1 VEYWVSNVRKKPVE
15 KIPTLWAFEVSIMTD
30 TTRQNL
36 ARWIAA
42 EEGQFFERKSALD
55 RSSEKAMNETGVNW
69 LLKNN
74 YKKGFL
80 FEGPI
85 SYKYVNTCAVPLV
98 RKEDAHNGRIFYCLD
113 GMTAEGSFS

>member
-1 VEYWVSNVRKKPVE
+1 MKAP
-15 KIPTLWAFEVSIMTD
+15 
-30 TTRQNL
+30 TRQTI

-42 EEGQFFERKSALD
+42 EEGPCLERKSALD
-55 RSSEKAMNETGVNW
+55 RSSEKAPPEAGMNG

-80 FEGPI
+80 FGGLI

-98 RKEDAHNGRIFYCLD
+98 REEDAHNGRIFYCLD
-113 GMTAEGSFS
+113 GMTAKGFFS